1 MSPHDFTPHQY
12 LKNMPRGFTI
22 QAYERLEEAKKRH
35 FVDHVPAQQTPTG
48 GWFDLET
55 LFQQERFRFNPNE
68 GDRLYIGHLG
78 SQPVAYDDD
87 RHVMLTAS
95 SRSGK
100 GISHILPNLIF
111 YKGSMFCL
119 DPKGELASFTARRR
133 ASGTETYA
141 GLGQHVVLLDP
152 FKITQNHVADF
163 RAYYNVFEDI
173 LYVDAEN
180 LVENADLVADAIV
193 VPDHHGDSHWND
205 TARNLIAGIILHLST
220 YPAYNPKLNP
230 DLKDDPRHLVTVY
243 ELLMAGTKAKYEHG
257 EIYTE
262 YDGDDSF
269 TFEGLEGL
277 FKEMQLN
284 QNQHVRFAAL
294 DIASKPPNEQGS
306 VISTARRH
314 LKFLS
319 SDAMR
324 DALMPTPANQGRR
337 FKLEELK
344 TNPDGL
350 TIYICLP
357 SIRLA
362 THRAFFRLFVN
373 LSFASIEQLGEQV
386 KPAVKTKDGK
396 SINTLF
402 MLDEAYSMGKMNII
416 TTAAPLFASYGC
428 RMMFFFQ
435 DLNQL
440 KTLYGDL
447 YQSLMGN
454 CGILLFYNNP
464 DPFTLNFIETLL
476 GKTSI
481 VANRYGHLSLDAY
494 AKGGQAD
501 TKSFETHPL
510 LTGEEIRRHFA
521 RDKGNVL
528 VITPEERPIV
538 LKRIKAYE
546 SVEQGG
552 LASLYDAG

>member
-1 MSPHDFTPHQY
+1 MSPQDFTAHPY
-12 LKNMPRGFTI
+12 LKNLPRGFTV
-22 QAYERLEEAKKRH
+22 QVYERLEEAKKRH
-35 FVDHVPAQQTPTG
+35 VIDYIPAQQTPTG
-48 GWFDLET
+48 GWMTLET
-55 LFQQERFRFNPNE
+55 LLQQERFQYNPAE
-68 GDRLYIGHLG
+68 GDRLYIGHLDN
-78 SQPVAYDDD
+78 QPVGYEDD

-100 GISHILPNLIF
+100 GISHSLPNLI
-111 YKGSMFCL
+111 YYRGSL
-119 DPKGELASFTARRR
+119 LATDPKGELASFTARRR
-133 ASGTETYA
+133 AGGTETYT
-141 GLGQHVVLLDP
+141 GLGQHVVVLDP
-152 FKITQNHVADF
+152 FQITQDHVAEF

-173 LYVDAEN
+173 LHPYADY

-205 TARNLIAGIILHLST
+205 TARNLIAGIILHLAT

-230 DLKDDPRHLVTVY
+230 DLKDDPRHLITVY
-243 ELLMAGTKAKYEHG
+243 ELLMAGTTAKWEHG
-257 EIYTE
+257 EVYSE
-262 YDGDDSF
+262 SDGDDSII
-269 TFEGLEGL
+269 FEGLEGL
-277 FKEMQLN
+277 FKEMLLN
-284 QNQHVRFAAL
+284 PNQHVRFAAL
-294 DIASKPPNEQGS
+294 DIASKPPAEQGS

-373 LSFASIEQLGEQV
+373 LAFASIEQLGEQV
-386 KPAVKTKDGK
+386 KPAVTTKNGK
-396 SINTLF
+396 PIKTLF

-416 TTAAPLFASYGC
+416 TTAAPLFASYGV
-428 RMMFFFQ
+428 RMMFFWQ
-435 DLNQL
+435 DLNQM
-440 KTLYGDL
+440 KALYGDL

-454 CGILLFYNNP
+454 CGIQLYYNNN
-464 DPFTLNFIETLL
+464 DPFTLNMIETLL

-528 VITPEERPIV
+528 IITPEERPIV